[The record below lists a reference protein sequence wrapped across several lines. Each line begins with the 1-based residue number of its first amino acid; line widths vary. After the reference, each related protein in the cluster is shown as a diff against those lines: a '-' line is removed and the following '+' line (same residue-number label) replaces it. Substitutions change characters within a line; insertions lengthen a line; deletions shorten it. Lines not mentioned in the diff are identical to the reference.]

1 MLSKS
6 KKRKKNMYNEKPKKY
21 SSIDQAI
28 SQAQER
34 LAFYTRRQLESE
46 TIVNEINNLL
56 AFLYNLKKECGGK

>member
-1 MLSKS
+1 MS
-6 KKRKKNMYNEKPKKY
+6 KKY

-34 LAFYTRRQLESE
+34 LAFYMRKQLEST

-56 AFLYNLKKECGGK
+56 AFLYNLKKESGGKK